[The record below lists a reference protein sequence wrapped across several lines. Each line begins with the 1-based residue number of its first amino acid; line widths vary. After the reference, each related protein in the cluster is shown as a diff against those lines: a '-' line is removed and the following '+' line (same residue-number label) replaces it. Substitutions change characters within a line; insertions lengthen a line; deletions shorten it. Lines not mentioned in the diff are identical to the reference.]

1 MNNNQDLKDKL
12 AEQYV
17 NIALKHFQYKEVK
30 SEELIELNRQ
40 KIKQLLE
47 ENERILEEQLKSSKR
62 SAFSDH
68 SKSLRV
74 KGSRESSSSSRSN
87 DSMGKKSITLKFQ
100 DFQPDGSVKS
110 KFVNPR
116 LFSIPHVKPIP
127 KYAIWTP
134 IIRNIKTKDDPVLR
148 HLYYF
153 GEGAEHDLDID
164 FYMDVFD
171 KIDFGSSKFDND
183 ECKKQLQSEIDDRV
197 KEFSPLKE
205 INGKDVS
212 KIFKSLQCLRCYRY
226 NCKLHVTKKLHPA
239 PNPNEE
245 PCKNDCYRYLA
256 EKVDYSEQSLES
268 EWNDEEIALFNES
281 CRLIGTE
288 DYCAL
293 AAIIKSKS
301 CKEVYQKSQSVDDII
316 TSSEKDP
323 KLINKKA
330 SNRAVI
336 IDNDAYKQAE
346 YNPCYHPGEDC
357 TSAKCSCL
365 KGNLYCEKY
374 CHCEENC
381 ERRFQGCKCNYSKDC
396 VCGTKKCP
404 CFENNRECDF
414 DICKCPAGVQ
424 CIYNSDTYCK
434 NVMVQQG
441 RSKSTIIGFSTVAGW
456 GLFMREEVR
465 KSEYIGEYIG
475 EIISHAEADRRG
487 KIYDKRRSS
496 FLFNLNIDTVI
507 DATRKGNKLR
517 FINHSNSPNTNCRV
531 VMANGEH
538 HIAIYAAQLIKP
550 GEELFYDYHLQS
562 HRNNNKASRIKT
574 SGSHRN
580 NKEASRIK
588 VSGSHRNNKEA
599 SRIKISGSHRNN
611 KKQAALRFQDPT
623 ETIKKQ
629 AALRFQDPT
638 ETIKKQAALRFQD
651 PTKTKSEASCTL
663 FDDQ

>member
-153 GEGAEHDLDID
+153 GE
-164 FYMDVFD
+164 
-171 KIDFGSSKFDND
+171 

-212 KIFKSLQCLRCYRY
+212 KIFKSLQF
-226 NCKLHVTKKLHPA
+226 TKKLHPA

-374 CHCEENC
+374 CHC

-550 GEELFYDYHLQS
+550 GEELFYDY
-562 HRNNNKASRIKT
+562 
-574 SGSHRN
+574 
-580 NKEASRIK
+580 
-588 VSGSHRNNKEA
+588 
-599 SRIKISGSHRNN
+599 
-611 KKQAALRFQDPT
+611 
-623 ETIKKQ
+623 
-629 AALRFQDPT
+629 
-638 ETIKKQAALRFQD
+638 
-651 PTKTKSEASCTL
+651 
-663 FDDQ
+663 